1 MDMGIKDKVAIVT
14 ASSKGLGKAVAL
26 GLSREGVKLTICA
39 RGEGELQTTA
49 REIESETSTEVL
61 AVPCDVSKS
70 EEIEKVVADTVN
82 KFGTVD
88 IMVNNA
94 GGPPVGTFEQFSI
107 EDWQK
112 AIELNLFSTIT
123 FSKLVIPYMKE
134 SNWGRI
140 INMTS
145 YTVKQPVEGLI
156 LSNTVRA
163 GIAGLTKT
171 LSNELGPFNILV
183 NNVSPGRIHTDR
195 ITQLAEE
202 RAKQSGISFEEALK
216 SMDDGIPLGRVGQ
229 PGEFANLVVFLAS
242 ERASYITGDTI
253 LIDGG
258 LSKGIM

>member
-1 MDMGIKDKVAIVT
+1 MDMGIKDKVAIVA

-26 GLSREGVKLTICA
+26 GLAREGVKLTICA
-39 RGEGELQTTA
+39 RGEEELFNTA
-49 REIESETSTEVL
+49 REIESETSTQVL
-61 AVPCDVSKS
+61 AVPCDVSRT
-70 EEIEKVVADTVN
+70 EEIENVVTETVN
-82 KFGTVD
+82 KFETVD
-88 IMVNNA
+88 ILVNNA
-94 GGPPVGTFEQFSI
+94 GGPPVGTFEEFSLD
-107 EDWQK
+107 DWQK
-112 AIELNLFSTIT
+112 ALELNLFSTLT

-145 YTVKQPVEGLI
+145 YTVKQPVDGLI

-163 GIAGLTKT
+163 GITGLTKT
-171 LSNELGPFNILV
+171 LSNELGPYNILV

-195 ITQLAEE
+195 ITQLASE
-202 RAKQSGISFEEALK
+202 RAKRSGVAFEEALK
-216 SMDDGIPLGRVGQ
+216 SMDSDIPLGRVGQ

>member
-1 MDMGIKDKVAIVT
+1 MDMGIKDKVAIVA

-26 GLSREGVKLTICA
+26 GLAREGVKLTICA
-39 RGEGELQTTA
+39 RGEEELHKTA
-49 REIESETSTEVL
+49 SEIESETSTEVL

-70 EEIEKVVADTVN
+70 DEIEIVVTETVN

-88 IMVNNA
+88 ILVNNA
-94 GGPPVGTFEQFSI
+94 GGPPVGTFEEFSI
-107 EDWQK
+107 EHWQK
-112 AIELNLFSTIT
+112 AVELNLFSTIT

-134 SNWGRI
+134 QNWGRI

-145 YTVKQPVEGLI
+145 YTVKQPVDGLI

-163 GIAGLTKT
+163 GITGLTKS
-171 LSNELGPFNILV
+171 LSNELGPYNILV
-183 NNVSPGRIHTDR
+183 NSVSPGRIHTDR
-195 ITQLAEE
+195 ITQLATE
-202 RAKQSGISFEEALK
+202 RAKQSGMSFEEALK
-216 SMDDGIPLGRVGQ
+216 NMDLDIPLGRVGQ

>member
-1 MDMGIKDKVAIVT
+1 MGIKEKVAIVA
-14 ASSKGLGKAVAL
+14 ASSKGLGKAVAM
-26 GLSREGVKLTICA
+26 GLAHEGVKVTICA
-39 RGEGELQTTA
+39 RGEEELQKTA
-49 REIESETSTEVL
+49 QEIESETSTEVL

-70 EEIEKVVADTVN
+70 EEIENLVTETVN

-88 IMVNNA
+88 ILVNNA
-94 GGPPVGTFEQFSI
+94 GGPPVGVFEEFSL
-107 EDWQK
+107 EDWHK
-112 AIELNLFSTIT
+112 AVELNLFSTIT
-123 FSKLVIPYMKE
+123 FSKLTIPYMKK

-145 YTVKQPVEGLI
+145 YTVKQPVDGLI

-163 GIAGLTKT
+163 GITGLTKS
-171 LSNELGPFNILV
+171 LSNELGPYNILV

-202 RAKQSGISFEEALK
+202 RAKRSGVTFDEALK

-229 PGEFANLVVFLAS
+229 PGEFANLIVFLAS